1 MQVRPE
7 DVPIDRAFAYV
18 LAVVAEPGDNAAERL
33 NAVAQKGPPS
43 VVLEA
48 DDSRSVPFDDDVPD
62 EALRL
67 GAGVDRVQIQDL
79 GAGELLTFGADLE
92 VLDPPELRERIASAA
107 AEVVDLYGVRASR

>member
-7 DVPIDRAFAYV
+7 DVPIDRAFASV

-33 NAVAQKGPPS
+33 IAVAQEGPPS

-62 EALRL
+62 EALGL
-67 GAGVDRVQIQDL
+67 GAGVERVEIKDL
-79 GAGELLTFGADLE
+79 GAGELLTLGGRVDTA
-92 VLDPPELRERIASAA
+92 RERLAPA
-107 AEVVDLYGVRASR
+107 G